1 MGKSK
6 ELAELGQVV
15 TQSGG
20 NVGIGAS
27 VPEYALHL
35 KGSYPYIAF
44 EDTDSGST
52 SQHTITGNSDGNMY
66 FDSVINNA
74 SGNSG
79 FRFRHNSASI
89 TSLAIDASGRVTMPY
104 QPAFAAYVNGVG
116 LNSGFTSPTTPLP
129 YQWDHVNIGGHY
141 NTTTSTF
148 TAPISGTYAM
158 NASASYGNNSVAN
171 KWVAIRFVVN
181 GSVYYSNGYALD
193 SVQVGPNNNSYG
205 NVALSDIF
213 YLNANDTVCVQAQY
227 NTFNGNL
234 AFGCFS
240 GHLIG

>member
-79 FRFRHNSASI
+79 FRFRHNSASM

-104 QPAFAAYVNGVG
+104 QPSFRAYDFSPISNSTGVIVWTNAAHNVG
-116 LNSGFTSPTTPLP
+116 N
-129 YQWDHVNIGGHY
+129 HY
-141 NTTTSTF
+141 NTSTGVF
-148 TAPISGTYAM
+148 TAPIDGSYHFSGNILMKADSSTAY
-158 NASASYGNNSVAN
+158 VR
-171 KWVAIRFVVN
+171 VLFRIN
-181 GSVYYSNGYALD
+181 GSPNTRFTDSLTGGSAGAFSNYTYHTIQI
-193 SVQVGPNNNSYG
+193 SQT
-205 NVALSDIF
+205 F
-213 YLNANDTVCVQAQY
+213 YLSANDTISMWNDNSAGSTY
-227 NTFNGNL
+227 HSG
-234 AFGCFS
+234 GYGSFS

>member
-104 QPAFAAYVNGVG
+104 QPSFYATCRGSGRPNGV
-116 LNSGFTSPTTPLP
+116 SGDITYGNVKSN
-129 YQWDHVNIGGHY
+129 VGGHY
-141 NTTTSTF
+141 NNGNGRF
-148 TAPISGTYAM
+148 TAPISGNYFFTATIL
-158 NASASYGNNSVAN
+158 NQNSGAAQLWLL
-171 KWVAIRFVVN
+171 KN
-181 GSVYYSNGYALD
+181 GSYFSSGIYLQHYDSTG
-193 SVQVGPNNNSYG
+193 SVQAIVQMTAGDWVNAYTNQIHYEVDYG
-205 NVALSDIF
+205 DFA
-213 YLNANDTVCVQAQY
+213 
-227 NTFNGNL
+227 
-234 AFGCFS
+234 